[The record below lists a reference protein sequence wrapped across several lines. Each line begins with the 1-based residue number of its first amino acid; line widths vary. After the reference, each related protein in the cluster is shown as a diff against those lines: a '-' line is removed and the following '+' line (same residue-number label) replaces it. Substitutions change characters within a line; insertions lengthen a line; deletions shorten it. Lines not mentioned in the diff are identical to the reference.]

1 MKKIASVAIIA
12 AAALASNANAQSYE
26 WGIGAH
32 LGPNMGF
39 TAKKFISSRSALE
52 GIFSYD
58 LSCNAPTFSFLYEYH
73 IPLANSFNMLMG
85 GGMNIGAQHVGKH
98 RDGADFL
105 IGVSPVLGLEYK
117 VASAP
122 LALGFDYQPQLNFA
136 GHSVWDNF
144 AFKVRYAF

>member
-1 MKKIASVAIIA
+1 MKKIAIVAVLA
-12 AAALASNANAQSYE
+12 AASFASNASAQSYN

-58 LSCNAPTFSFLYEYH
+58 LSCDAPTFSFLYEYH

-98 RDGADFL
+98 RDGHFMM
-105 IGVSPVLGLEYK
+105 GVSPIVGLEYK

-122 LALGFDYQPQLNFA
+122 LALGFDYQPQWNFA

-144 AFKVRYAF
+144 AFKIRYAF